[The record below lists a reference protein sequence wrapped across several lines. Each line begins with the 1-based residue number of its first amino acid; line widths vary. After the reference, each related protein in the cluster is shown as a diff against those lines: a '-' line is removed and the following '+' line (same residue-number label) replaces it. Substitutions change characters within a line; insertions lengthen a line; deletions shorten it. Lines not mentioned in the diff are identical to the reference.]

1 MGKIIWH
8 EIKYSLAKNFREF
21 VLLVMAFACSCI
33 AINITLTNFIESK
46 NEAAS
51 AKESYGDQTFYKLS
65 LNGEDSVYQRVFGDD
80 YTDETKDIFEE
91 LEADKDFRYLYRT
104 TFDISFRD
112 KSSSDTKN
120 IKYPKEAC
128 SGYGEEYYDDTYF
141 TENNDLYLK
150 GVFADKLFCEEKN
163 IHLADGEWFSDNDF
177 YVKSAENME
186 LPVILGAKY
195 RQMYKVGDVIN
206 NANIWGAE
214 NVTFRVKGIFEQGSY
229 FYDNNNDK
237 VDLDAYM
244 VIPDAKP
251 TYSYDQANEIDKTFY
266 NETYG
271 KVLMNAR
278 IVCESKKADEVRARI
293 YEILHDHE
301 LYEMKVFDESGG
313 SRTYIASMKELVKTS
328 GVITLFMLILGT
340 VMFAMQSYYKLIKR
354 KKTYA
359 VYILNGIT
367 KKQILMMLVMDS
379 LLVFGVADILFAII
393 YGINMMH
400 PMFVWGITGYTIPVI
415 IFLQVISMLFM
426 TLFGYYQMNKMQ
438 MVTCLREHE

>member
-33 AINITLTNFIESK
+33 AINITLTNFLESK
-46 NEAAS
+46 NEEAS

-104 TFDISFRD
+104 TFDMSFG
-112 KSSSDTKN
+112 
-120 IKYPKEAC
+120 I
-128 SGYGEEYYDDTYF
+128 
-141 TENNDLYLK
+141 K

-301 LYEMKVFDESGG
+301 LYEMKVVDETEG
-313 SRTYIASMKELVKTS
+313 SRRYVASMKELVKTS
-328 GVITLFMLILGT
+328 GVITLFMLVLGT

>member
-8 EIKYSLAKNFREF
+8 EIKYGLAKNFREF

-51 AKESYGDQTFYKLS
+51 AKESYGDQTFYKLG

-141 TENNDLYLK
+141 TGNNDLYLK
-150 GVFADKLFCEEKN
+150 GIFADKLFCEEKN

-244 VIPDAKP
+244 VIPDA
-251 TYSYDQANEIDKTFY
+251 
-266 NETYG
+266 
-271 KVLMNAR
+271 R
-278 IVCESKKADEVRARI
+278 
-293 YEILHDHE
+293 
-301 LYEMKVFDESGG
+301 
-313 SRTYIASMKELVKTS
+313 
-328 GVITLFMLILGT
+328 
-340 VMFAMQSYYKLIKR
+340 
-354 KKTYA
+354 
-359 VYILNGIT
+359 
-367 KKQILMMLVMDS
+367 
-379 LLVFGVADILFAII
+379 
-393 YGINMMH
+393 
-400 PMFVWGITGYTIPVI
+400 
-415 IFLQVISMLFM
+415 
-426 TLFGYYQMNKMQ
+426 
-438 MVTCLREHE
+438 

>member
-33 AINITLTNFIESK
+33 AINITLTNFLESK

-51 AKESYGDQTFYKLS
+51 AKESYGDQTFYKLWLS
-65 LNGEDSVYQRVFGDD
+65 GEESVYQRVFGDD
-80 YTDETKDIFEE
+80 YTDDIKDIFEK
-91 LEADKDFRYLYRT
+91 LEADKDFSFLYRT
-104 TFDISFRD
+104 TFDIFFGD

-128 SGYGEEYYDDTYF
+128 SGYGEEYYDDTDF
-141 TENNDLYLK
+141 TGNNDLSLK
-150 GVFADKLFCEEKN
+150 GVLADKMFGEEKN

-177 YVKSAENME
+177 YTESAENME
-186 LPVILGAKY
+186 LPVILGSKY

-206 NANIWGAE
+206 NANIWGAD

-251 TYSYDQANEIDKTFY
+251 TYSYNQANEADKEFY
-266 NETYG
+266 NVAYSM
-271 KVLMNAR
+271 VLMNAR

-293 YEILHDHE
+293 YEILHEHG

-313 SRTYIASMKELVKTS
+313 SKLEIASREELAKTS
-328 GVITLFMLILGT
+328 GVITLFMLVLGT

-367 KKQILMMLVMDS
+367 KKQILMMLIMDS
-379 LLVFGVADILFAII
+379 LLVFGAADILFAVI
-393 YGINMMH
+393 YGINMVH

-415 IFLQVISMLFM
+415 ILLQVISMLFM

>member
-8 EIKYSLAKNFREF
+8 EIRYSLAKNFREF

-51 AKESYGDQTFYKLS
+51 AKESYGDQTFYKLWLS
-65 LNGEDSVYQRVFGDD
+65 GEETVYQRVFGDD

-104 TFDISFRD
+104 TFDIFFGD

-141 TENNDLYLK
+141 TGNNDLYLK

-328 GVITLFMLILGT
+328 GVITLFMLILG
-340 VMFAMQSYYKLIKR
+340 K
-354 KKTYA
+354 
-359 VYILNGIT
+359 
-367 KKQILMMLVMDS
+367 
-379 LLVFGVADILFAII
+379 
-393 YGINMMH
+393 
-400 PMFVWGITGYTIPVI
+400 
-415 IFLQVISMLFM
+415 
-426 TLFGYYQMNKMQ
+426 
-438 MVTCLREHE
+438 